1 MMAGDALYPRG
12 FHPSDPRLSPNA
24 KHYAKKLRR
33 RDVGYVKYY
42 IIDFDISLYF
52 DDPKIRRIAY
62 GLDEQDQ
69 EVPELIKGDAYDPFK
84 KDIFTR
90 GHLFEEA
97 FLDVSETYTWKSLSL
112 TLPLRRNIPM

>member
-33 RDVGYVKYY
+33 RDVGYLKYY

-52 DDPKIRRIAY
+52 DDPKIRRRRSTCPIQGDPRPNRKASISMAFA
-62 GLDEQDQ
+62 Q
-69 EVPELIKGDAYDPFK
+69 EGRVRRDAVASRYSFGDSDLHIY
-84 KDIFTR
+84 
-90 GHLFEEA
+90 
-97 FLDVSETYTWKSLSL
+97 SE
-112 TLPLRRNIPM
+112 